1 MLSFLVRRSF
11 YMIIMLAVMSVV
23 SFVIIQLPPGDYV
36 TMLVAALE
44 GSGEPLDDHEIQ
56 SLIRQYGLDKPYTAR
71 YFLWVGGMHRGDFGR
86 SIAWNRPVIDLIG
99 ERLALTIA
107 ISLVTTF
114 FTYLVSIF
122 IGIYSATHQY
132 SPADYTF
139 TVVGFIGL
147 ATPNFMLALILMIVC
162 NNLLDISIGGLF
174 SPEYSTAA
182 WSLGKVWDL
191 IKHLPVPVIV
201 VGTAGTA
208 GLIRVMRGM
217 VLDEIRKQYV
227 VTARAKGLSE
237 TKLLFKYPVRVALNP
252 IISTVGW
259 VLPAIISGSTITALV
274 LNLPT
279 VGPLMYGA
287 LLAQDTYLAGT
298 IILFLSML
306 TIIGTFVSD
315 VLLAVTD
322 PRIRFEKLAA

>member
-1 MLSFLVRRSF
+1 MRNNFS
-11 YMIIMLAVMSVV
+11 
-23 SFVIIQLPPGDYV
+23 
-36 TMLVAALE
+36 
-44 GSGEPLDDHEIQ
+44 
-56 SLIRQYGLDKPYTAR
+56 
-71 YFLWVGGMHRGDFGR
+71 
-86 SIAWNRPVIDLIG
+86 
-99 ERLALTIA
+99 
-107 ISLVTTF
+107 
-114 FTYLVSIF
+114 
-122 IGIYSATHQY
+122 IYSATHQY

-147 ATPNFMLALILMIVC
+147 ATPNFMLALILMIAF
-162 NNLLDISIGGLF
+162 NNLFGISIGGLF
-174 SPEYSTAA
+174 SPEYSTAT

-227 VTARAKGLSE
+227 VTARAKGLGE

-252 IISTVGW
+252 LISTVGW
-259 VLPAIISGSTITALV
+259 ILPAIVSGSTITALV

-287 LLAQDTYLAGT
+287 LLAEDTYLAGT
-298 IILFLSML
+298 IILFLCTL
-306 TIIGTFVSD
+306 TITGTFISD
-315 VLLAVTD
+315 ILLAVTD
-322 PRIRFEKLAA
+322 PRIRFERAKV

>member
-1 MLSFLVRRSF
+1 MLSYLIRRLF
-11 YMIIMLAVMSVV
+11 YMIVMLAVMSVV

-36 TMLVAALE
+36 TTLRAALE
-44 GSGEPLDDHEIQ
+44 ASGDPLDDDEVQ
-56 SLIRQYGLDKPYTAR
+56 SLIRQYGLDKPYTVR
-71 YFLWVGGMHRGDFGR
+71 YFLWVGGMLRGDFGR
-86 SIAWNRPVIDLIG
+86 SITWNRPVIDLIG
-99 ERLALTIA
+99 ERLALTVT
-107 ISLVTTF
+107 ISLVATF

-147 ATPNFMLALILMIVC
+147 ATPNFMLALILMIVF
-162 NNLLDISIGGLF
+162 NNLFGISIGGLF
-174 SPEYSTAA
+174 SPEYSTAT

-227 VTARAKGLSE
+227 VTARAKGLGE

-252 IISTVGW
+252 LISTVGW
-259 VLPAIISGSTITALV
+259 ILPAIVSGSTITALV

-287 LLAQDTYLAGT
+287 LLAEDTYLAGT
-298 IILFLSML
+298 IILFLCTL
-306 TIIGTFVSD
+306 TIIGTFISD
-315 VLLAVTD
+315 ILLAVTD
-322 PRIRFEKLAA
+322 PRIRFERAKV

>member
-1 MLSFLVRRSF
+1 MLSYLIRRLF
-11 YMIIMLAVMSVV
+11 YMIVMLAVMSVV

-36 TMLVAALE
+36 TTLRAALE
-44 GSGEPLDDHEIQ
+44 ASGDPLDDDEVQ
-56 SLIRQYGLDKPYTAR
+56 SLIRQYGLDKPYTVR
-71 YFLWVGGMHRGDFGR
+71 YFLWVGGMLRGDFGR
-86 SIAWNRPVIDLIG
+86 SITWNRPVIDLIG
-99 ERLALTIA
+99 ERLALTVT
-107 ISLVTTF
+107 ISLVATF

-147 ATPNFMLALILMIVC
+147 ATPNFMLALILMIVF
-162 NNLLDISIGGLF
+162 NNLFGISIGGLF
-174 SPEYSTAA
+174 SPEYSTAT

-227 VTARAKGLSE
+227 VTARAKGLGE

-252 IISTVGW
+252 LISTVGW
-259 VLPAIISGSTITALV
+259 ILPAIVSGSTITALV

-287 LLAQDTYLAGT
+287 LLAEDTYLAGT
-298 IILFLSML
+298 IILFLCTL
-306 TIIGTFVSD
+306 TITGTFISD
-315 VLLAVTD
+315 ILLAVTD
-322 PRIRFEKLAA
+322 PRIRF

>member
-1 MLSFLVRRSF
+1 MLSYLIRRLF
-11 YMIIMLAVMSVV
+11 YMIVMLAVMSVV

-36 TMLVAALE
+36 TTLRAALE
-44 GSGEPLDDHEIQ
+44 ASGDPLDDDEVQ
-56 SLIRQYGLDKPYTAR
+56 SLIRQYGLDKPYTVR
-71 YFLWVGGMHRGDFGR
+71 YFLWVGGMLRGDFGR
-86 SIAWNRPVIDLIG
+86 SITWNRPVIDLIG
-99 ERLALTIA
+99 ERLALTVT
-107 ISLVTTF
+107 ISLVATF

-147 ATPNFMLALILMIVC
+147 ATPNFMLALILMIVF
-162 NNLLDISIGGLF
+162 NNLFGISIGGLF
-174 SPEYSTAA
+174 SPEYSTAT

-227 VTARAKGLSE
+227 VTARAKGLGE

-252 IISTVGW
+252 LISTVGW
-259 VLPAIISGSTITALV
+259 ILPAIVSGSTITALV

-287 LLAQDTYLAGT
+287 LLAEDTYLAGT
-298 IILFLSML
+298 IILFLCTL
-306 TIIGTFVSD
+306 TVIGTFISD
-315 VLLAVTD
+315 ILLAVTD
-322 PRIRFEKLAA
+322 PRIRFERAKV

>member
-1 MLSFLVRRSF
+1 ML
-11 YMIIMLAVMSVV
+11 
-23 SFVIIQLPPGDYV
+23 D
-36 TMLVAALE
+36 
-44 GSGEPLDDHEIQ
+44 
-56 SLIRQYGLDKPYTAR
+56 
-71 YFLWVGGMHRGDFGR
+71 GDFGR
-86 SIAWNRPVIDLIG
+86 SIKWNRPVLDLIG
-99 ERLALTIA
+99 ERLVLTIV

-147 ATPNFMLALILMIVC
+147 ATPKFMLALILMIAF
-162 NNLLDISIGGLF
+162 NNLFGISIGGLF

-227 VTARAKGLSE
+227 VTAPGE
-237 TKLLFKYPVRVALNP
+237 
-252 IISTVGW
+252 
-259 VLPAIISGSTITALV
+259 
-274 LNLPT
+274 
-279 VGPLMYGA
+279 GP
-287 LLAQDTYLAGT
+287 
-298 IILFLSML
+298 
-306 TIIGTFVSD
+306 
-315 VLLAVTD
+315 
-322 PRIRFEKLAA
+322 R